1 MKKIL
6 SILLSVCMLLSMCS
20 IFVFL
25 ANAETTLANA
35 ETTNEETTVT
45 SSWDNGNILNVSN
58 EKGGDKGGTNL
69 DYYKDTDVFKYVY
82 FYAGTHPNDT
92 REATYYDMV
101 KGAFWAGPDWY
112 AAGTAT
118 DIVERKNTG
127 HAAANAAPNFHY
139 APGVCFTAPLTGI
152 VEFTYQYAC
161 LDNLKGADHSFVV
174 VKGEVDFREES
185 NCIISKTSTKTV
197 GCYAET
203 ISYDE
208 VTFRVEVEAGDRIYF
223 MVNGLGS
230 NQGMNSHWISSARY
244 VNPDAVL
251 LGHGLATSDTLDLRF
266 LVQISDPSNPPTA
279 TATVK
284 TPLGDRKQTVNGQIY
299 TGAKKDGGSY
309 TAEDHVY
316 AFTVELSAKQ
326 MTDEVVIAVNYT
338 YLSDTY
344 TVESYCLGILELAK
358 TDSSYTNAANTCA
371 AMLLYGYM
379 AQINFSYRTD
389 KLPQVDKERLS
400 ALLGGVQ

>member
-6 SILLSVCMLLSMCS
+6 SILLSVCMLLSMCN
-20 IFVFL
+20 IFVLL
-25 ANAETTLANA
+25 ANAETTS
-35 ETTNEETTVT
+35 EETTVT

-58 EKGGDKGGTNL
+58 EFDGKTNL
-69 DYYKDTDVFKYVY
+69 DYYKDTDVFRYVY
-82 FYAGTHPNDT
+82 FYAGTHPSDT

-101 KGAFWAGPDWY
+101 KGAFWAGPEWY

-118 DIVERKNTG
+118 DIDERKNTG
-127 HAAANAAPNFHY
+127 HAAANVAPNFHY
-139 APGVCFTAPLTGI
+139 APGVCFTAPLTGT

-161 LDNLKGADHSFVV
+161 LDNLNGANHSFVV
-174 VKGEVDFREES
+174 VKGEVDFREVG

-197 GCYAET
+197 GGYAQT
-203 ISYDE
+203 KSYDE

-244 VNPDAVL
+244 VESDAVL

-266 LVQISDPSNPPTA
+266 LVQISDPSNTPTA
-279 TATVK
+279 TVTVK

-326 MTDEVVIAVNYT
+326 MTDEVVIAVN
-338 YLSDTY
+338 DTSLTDTF

-379 AQINFSYRTD
+379 AQINFNYRTD

>member
-1 MKKIL
+1 MKKSL

-20 IFVFL
+20 IFVLL
-25 ANAETTLANA
+25 ANAETTNA

-82 FYAGTHPNDT
+82 FYAGTHQSDT
-92 REATYYDMV
+92 RKATYYDMV
-101 KGAFWAGPDWY
+101 KGAPWPGPEWY
-112 AAGTAT
+112 AAGTAD
-118 DIVERKNTG
+118 DIAERKSTV
-127 HAAANAAPNFHY
+127 HAAANAAATFHY
-139 APGVCFTAPLTGI
+139 APGVCFTAPLTGT

-161 LDNLKGADHSFVV
+161 LDDLVGANRSFVV
-174 VKGEVDFREES
+174 VKGEVDLREAG
-185 NCIISKTSTKTV
+185 NCIISKKSTKMV
-197 GCYAET
+197 GAGAEPK
-203 ISYDE
+203 SYDE

-230 NQGMNSHWISSARY
+230 NGGMNSHWISSAKY
-244 VNPDAVL
+244 VVESDAVL
-251 LGHGLATSDTLDLRF
+251 LGHGLAASDTLDLRF
-266 LVQISDPSNPPTA
+266 LVQIADPSNNPAA
-279 TATVK
+279 TVTVK
-284 TPLGDRKQTVNGQIY
+284 TPLGDRTQTVNGQVY
-299 TGAKKDGGSY
+299 TGAKKDGGNY

-326 MTDEVVIAVNYT
+326 MTDEVVIAVN
-338 YLSDTY
+338 DTSLTDTF

-358 TDSSYTNAANTCA
+358 DDTSYANAANTCA

-379 AQINFSYRTD
+379 AQINFNYRTD

>member
-1 MKKIL
+1 MKKSL
-6 SILLSVCMLLSMCS
+6 SILLSVCMLLSMCN
-20 IFVFL
+20 IFVLL
-25 ANAETTLANA
+25 ANAETTS
-35 ETTNEETTVT
+35 EETTVT

-58 EKGGDKGGTNL
+58 EFDGKTNL
-69 DYYKDTDVFKYVY
+69 DYYKDTDVFRYVY
-82 FYAGTHPNDT
+82 FYAGTHPSDT

-101 KGAFWAGPDWY
+101 KGAFWAGPEWY

-118 DIVERKNTG
+118 DIDERKNTG
-127 HAAANAAPNFHY
+127 HAAANVAPNFHY
-139 APGVCFTAPLTGI
+139 APGVCFTAPLTGT

-161 LDNLKGADHSFVV
+161 LDNLNGANHSFVV
-174 VKGEVDFREES
+174 VKGEVDFREVG

-197 GCYAET
+197 GGYAQT
-203 ISYDE
+203 KSYDE

-244 VNPDAVL
+244 VESDAVL

-266 LVQISDPSNPPTA
+266 LVQISDPSNTPTA
-279 TATVK
+279 TVTVK
-284 TPLGDRKQTVNGQIY
+284 TPLGDRTQTVNGQIY

-326 MTDEVVIAVNYT
+326 MTDEVVLTVSGT
-338 YLSDTY
+338 SLSDTY

-358 TDSSYTNAANTCA
+358 TDPSYTNAANTCA

-379 AQINFSYRTD
+379 AQINFNYRTD

>member
-1 MKKIL
+1 MKKSL

-20 IFVFL
+20 IFVL
-25 ANAETTLANA
+25 LANA

-58 EKGGDKGGTNL
+58 EFDGKTNL
-69 DYYKDTDVFKYVY
+69 DYYKDTDVFRYVY
-82 FYAGTHPNDT
+82 FYAGTHPSDT

-101 KGAFWAGPDWY
+101 KGAFWAGPEWY

-118 DIVERKNTG
+118 DIDERKNTG
-127 HAAANAAPNFHY
+127 HAAANVAPNFHY
-139 APGVCFTAPLTGI
+139 APGVCFTAPLTGT

-161 LDNLKGADHSFVV
+161 LDNLNGANHSFVV
-174 VKGEVDFREES
+174 VKGEVDFREVG

-197 GCYAET
+197 GGYAQT
-203 ISYDE
+203 KSYDE

-244 VNPDAVL
+244 VESDAVL

-266 LVQISDPSNPPTA
+266 LVQISDPSNTPTA
-279 TATVK
+279 TVTVK
-284 TPLGDRKQTVNGQIY
+284 TPLGDRTQTVNGQIY
-299 TGAKKDGGSY
+299 TRAKKDGGSY

-326 MTDEVVIAVNYT
+326 MTDEVVLTVSGT
-338 YLSDTY
+338 SLSDTY

-358 TDSSYTNAANTCA
+358 TDPSYTNAANTCA

-379 AQINFSYRTD
+379 AQINFNYRTD

>member
-1 MKKIL
+1 MKKSL

-58 EKGGDKGGTNL
+58 EHEGKTILN
-69 DYYKDTDVFKYVY
+69 YYKDTDVFKYVY

-101 KGAFWAGPDWY
+101 KGAFWVGPEWY

-127 HAAANAAPNFHY
+127 HAAANVATNYHY
-139 APGVCFTAPLTGI
+139 APGVCFTAPLTGT

-161 LDNLKGADHSFVV
+161 LDNLDGADHSFVV
-174 VKGEVDFREES
+174 VKGEVDFRKES

-197 GCYAET
+197 GAYAKT
-203 ISYDE
+203 KSYDE
-208 VTFRVEVEAGDRIYF
+208 VTFRVKVETGDRIYF

-244 VNPDAVL
+244 VESDAVL
-251 LGHGLATSDTLDLRF
+251 LGHGLAASDTLDLRF
-266 LVQISDPSNPPTA
+266 LVQIADPSNNPAA
-279 TATVK
+279 TVTVK
-284 TPLGDRKQTVNGQIY
+284 TPLGDRTQTVNGQVY
-299 TGAKKDGGSY
+299 TGAKKDGGNY

-326 MTDEVVIAVNYT
+326 MTDEVVIAVN
-338 YLSDTY
+338 DTSLTDTF

-358 TDSSYTNAANTCA
+358 NDTSYANAANTCA

-379 AQINFSYRTD
+379 AQINFNYRTD

>member
-25 ANAETTLANA
+25 ANAEATNA

-58 EKGGDKGGTNL
+58 QHEGKTILN
-69 DYYKDTDVFKYVY
+69 YYKDTDVFKYVY
-82 FYAGTHPNDT
+82 YYAGTNPERDT

-101 KGAFWAGPDWY
+101 KVKDDKWPGPDWY

-118 DIVERKNTG
+118 DIEERRLTV
-127 HAAANAAPNFHY
+127 HAAANAAPTFHY

-161 LDNLKGADHSFVV
+161 LDNLVGANRSFVV
-174 VKGEVDFREES
+174 VKGEVDFRKES
-185 NCIISKTSTKTV
+185 NCIISKTSTKMV
-197 GCYAET
+197 GAGAGT
-203 ISYDE
+203 KSYDE
-208 VTFRVEVEAGDRIYF
+208 VTFRVEVEAGDHIYF

-230 NQGMNSHWISSARY
+230 NGGMNSHWISSARY
-244 VNPDAVL
+244 VVKSDAVL

-266 LVQISDPSNPPTA
+266 LVQISDPSNTPTA
-279 TATVK
+279 TVTVK
-284 TPLGDRKQTVNGQIY
+284 TPLGDRTQTVNGQIY

-326 MTDEVVIAVNYT
+326 MTDEVVIAVN
-338 YLSDTY
+338 DTSLTDTF
-344 TVESYCLGILELAK
+344 TVESYCLGILELVK

-379 AQINFSYRTD
+379 AQINFNYRTD

>member
-25 ANAETTLANA
+25 ANAETTNA

-58 EKGGDKGGTNL
+58 QDEDKTILN
-69 DYYKDTDVFKYVY
+69 YYKDTDVFKYVY
-82 FYAGTHPNDT
+82 YYAGTNPKRDT

-101 KGAFWAGPDWY
+101 KVKDGKWPGSDWY

-118 DIVERKNTG
+118 GIEERRSTV
-127 HAAANAAPNFHY
+127 HAAANAAPTFHY

-161 LDNLKGADHSFVV
+161 LDNLEGANHSFVV
-174 VKGEVDFREES
+174 VKGEVDFRKES
-185 NCIISKTSTKTV
+185 NCIISKTSTKMV
-197 GCYAET
+197 GAGAET
-203 ISYDE
+203 KSYDE

-223 MVNGLGS
+223 MVNGLRS
-230 NQGMNSHWISSARY
+230 NKGMNSHWISSARY
-244 VNPDAVL
+244 VVESDAVL

-266 LVQISDPSNPPTA
+266 LVQISDPSNTPTA

-326 MTDEVVIAVNYT
+326 MTDEVVIAVNDT
-338 YLSDTY
+338 SLSDTY

-389 KLPQVDKERLS
+389 KLPQVDKGRLS
-400 ALLGGVQ
+400 TLLGGVQ

>member
-1 MKKIL
+1 MKKSL
-6 SILLSVCMLLSMCS
+6 SILLSVCMLLSMCN
-20 IFVFL
+20 IFVLL
-25 ANAETTLANA
+25 ANAETTS
-35 ETTNEETTVT
+35 EETTVT

-58 EKGGDKGGTNL
+58 EFDGKTNL
-69 DYYKDTDVFKYVY
+69 DYYKDTDVFRYVY
-82 FYAGTHPNDT
+82 FYAGTHPSDT

-101 KGAFWAGPDWY
+101 KGAFWAGPEWY

-118 DIVERKNTG
+118 DIDERKNTG
-127 HAAANAAPNFHY
+127 HAAANVAPNFHY
-139 APGVCFTAPLTGI
+139 APGVCFTAPLTGT

-161 LDNLKGADHSFVV
+161 LDNLNGANHSFVV
-174 VKGEVDFREES
+174 VKGEVDFREVG

-197 GCYAET
+197 GDYAQT
-203 ISYDE
+203 KSYDE

-244 VNPDAVL
+244 VESDAVL

-266 LVQISDPSNPPTA
+266 LVQISDPSNTPTA
-279 TATVK
+279 TVTVK

-326 MTDEVVIAVNYT
+326 MTDEVVIAVN
-338 YLSDTY
+338 DTSLTDTF

-379 AQINFSYRTD
+379 AQINFNYRTD

>member
-25 ANAETTLANA
+25 ANAETTNA

-58 EKGGDKGGTNL
+58 EHEDKTNL

-82 FYAGTHPNDT
+82 FYAGTHPSDT

-101 KGAFWAGPDWY
+101 KGAFWAGPEWY

-127 HAAANAAPNFHY
+127 HAAANAAATFHY
-139 APGVCFTAPLTGI
+139 APGVCFTAPLTGT

-161 LDNLKGADHSFVV
+161 LDDLNGANHSFVV
-174 VKGEVDFREES
+174 VKGEVDFRKES
-185 NCIISKTSTKTV
+185 NCIISKTSTKMV
-197 GCYAET
+197 GARAET
-203 ISYDE
+203 KSYDE

-244 VNPDAVL
+244 VKSDAVL

-266 LVQISDPSNPPTA
+266 LVQISDPSNTPTA
-279 TATVK
+279 TVTVK

-326 MTDEVVIAVNYT
+326 MTDEVVIAVN
-338 YLSDTY
+338 DTSLTDTF

-379 AQINFSYRTD
+379 AQINFNYRTD

>member
-1 MKKIL
+1 MKKSL
-6 SILLSVCMLLSMCS
+6 SILLSVCMLLSMCN
-20 IFVFL
+20 IFVLL
-25 ANAETTLANA
+25 ANAETTS
-35 ETTNEETTVT
+35 EETTVT

-58 EKGGDKGGTNL
+58 EFDGKTNL
-69 DYYKDTDVFKYVY
+69 DYYKDTDVFRYVY
-82 FYAGTHPNDT
+82 FYAGTHPSDT

-101 KGAFWAGPDWY
+101 KGAFWAGPEWY

-118 DIVERKNTG
+118 DIDERKNTG
-127 HAAANAAPNFHY
+127 HAAANVAPNFHY
-139 APGVCFTAPLTGI
+139 APGVCFTAPLTGT

-161 LDNLKGADHSFVV
+161 LDNLNGANHSFVV
-174 VKGEVDFREES
+174 VKGEVDFREVG

-197 GCYAET
+197 GGYAQT
-203 ISYDE
+203 KSYDE

-244 VNPDAVL
+244 VESDAVL

-266 LVQISDPSNPPTA
+266 LVQISDPSNTPTA
-279 TATVK
+279 TVTVK

-326 MTDEVVIAVNYT
+326 MTDEVVIAVN
-338 YLSDTY
+338 DTSLTDTF

-379 AQINFSYRTD
+379 AQINFNYRTD

>member
-25 ANAETTLANA
+25 ANAETTNA

-58 EKGGDKGGTNL
+58 EFGGDKGGTNL

-82 FYAGTHPNDT
+82 FYAGTHPSDT

-101 KGAFWAGPDWY
+101 KGAFWAGPEWY

-118 DIVERKNTG
+118 DIDERKNTG
-127 HAAANAAPNFHY
+127 HAAANVAPNFHY
-139 APGVCFTAPLTGI
+139 APGVCFTAPLTGT

-161 LDNLKGADHSFVV
+161 LDNLNGANHSFVV
-174 VKGEVDFREES
+174 VKGEVDFREAG
-185 NCIISKTSTKTV
+185 NCIISKTSKKTV
-197 GCYAET
+197 GGYAET
-203 ISYDE
+203 KSYDE

-244 VNPDAVL
+244 VVKSDAVL

-266 LVQISDPSNPPTA
+266 LVQISDPSNTPTA
-279 TATVK
+279 TVTVK

-326 MTDEVVIAVNYT
+326 MTDEVVIAVN
-338 YLSDTY
+338 DTSLTDTF

-379 AQINFSYRTD
+379 AQINFNYRTD

>member
-1 MKKIL
+1 MKKSL
-6 SILLSVCMLLSMCS
+6 SILLSVCMLLSMCN
-20 IFVFL
+20 IFVLL
-25 ANAETTLANA
+25 ANAETTS
-35 ETTNEETTVT
+35 EETTVT

-58 EKGGDKGGTNL
+58 EFDGKTNL

-82 FYAGTHPNDT
+82 FYAGTHPSDT

-101 KGAFWAGPDWY
+101 KGAFWAGPEWY

-118 DIVERKNTG
+118 DIDERKNTG
-127 HAAANAAPNFHY
+127 HAAANVAPNFHY
-139 APGVCFTAPLTGI
+139 APGVCFTAPLTGT

-161 LDNLKGADHSFVV
+161 LDNLNGANHSFVV
-174 VKGEVDFREES
+174 VKGEVDFREVG

-197 GCYAET
+197 GGYAQT
-203 ISYDE
+203 KSYDE

-244 VNPDAVL
+244 VESDAVL

-266 LVQISDPSNPPTA
+266 LVQISDPSNTPTA
-279 TATVK
+279 TVTVK

-326 MTDEVVIAVNYT
+326 MTDEVVIAVN
-338 YLSDTY
+338 DTSLTDTF

-379 AQINFSYRTD
+379 AQINFNYRTD

>member
-1 MKKIL
+1 MKKSL

-20 IFVFL
+20 IFVLL
-25 ANAETTLANA
+25 ANAETTNA

-58 EKGGDKGGTNL
+58 EHEGKTILN
-69 DYYKDTDVFKYVY
+69 YYKDTDVFRYVY

-101 KGAFWAGPDWY
+101 KGAIWPGPEWY

-118 DIVERKNTG
+118 DIDERKNTV
-127 HAAANAAPNFHY
+127 HAAANAAATFHY
-139 APGVCFTAPLTGI
+139 APGVCFTAPLTGT

-161 LDNLKGADHSFVV
+161 LDNLVGANRSFVV
-174 VKGEVDFREES
+174 VKGEVDFRKES
-185 NCIISKTSTKTV
+185 NCIISQTSTKMV
-197 GCYAET
+197 GAGAET
-203 ISYDE
+203 KSYDE

-230 NQGMNSHWISSARY
+230 DGGMNSHWISSARY
-244 VNPDAVL
+244 VESDAVL
-251 LGHGLATSDTLDLRF
+251 LGHGLAASDTLDLRF
-266 LVQISDPSNPPTA
+266 LVQIADPSNNPAA
-279 TATVK
+279 TVTVK
-284 TPLGDRKQTVNGQIY
+284 TPLGDRTQTVNGQVY
-299 TGAKKDGGSY
+299 TGAKKDGGNY

-326 MTDEVVIAVNYT
+326 MTDEVVIAVN
-338 YLSDTY
+338 DTSLTDTF

-358 TDSSYTNAANTCA
+358 NDTSYANAANTCA

-379 AQINFSYRTD
+379 AQINFNYRTD

-400 ALLGGVQ
+400 TLLGGVQ

>member
-25 ANAETTLANA
+25 ANAEATNA

-58 EKGGDKGGTNL
+58 EFDGKTILN
-69 DYYKDTDVFKYVY
+69 YYKDTDVFKYVY
-82 FYAGTHPNDT
+82 FYAGTNPKNDT

-101 KGAFWAGPDWY
+101 KGAFWAGSEWY
-112 AAGTAT
+112 AAGTAA
-118 DIVERKNTG
+118 DIEERNHTG
-127 HAAANAAPNFHY
+127 HAAANAAPTFHY
-139 APGVCFTAPLTGI
+139 APGVCFTAPLTGT

-161 LDNLKGADHSFVV
+161 LDNLNGANHSFVV
-174 VKGEVDFREES
+174 VKGEVDFREAG
-185 NCIISKTSTKTV
+185 NCIISKTSTKMV
-197 GCYAET
+197 GARAQT
-203 ISYDE
+203 KSYDE

-244 VNPDAVL
+244 VVKSDAVL

-266 LVQISDPSNPPTA
+266 LVQISDPSNTPTA
-279 TATVK
+279 TVTVK

-299 TGAKKDGGSY
+299 TGAKKDGGNY

-326 MTDEVVIAVNYT
+326 MTDEVVLTVSDT
-338 YLSDTY
+338 SLSDTY

-358 TDSSYTNAANTCA
+358 TDPSYINAANTCA

-379 AQINFSYRTD
+379 AQINFNYRTD

>member
-1 MKKIL
+1 MKKSL
-6 SILLSVCMLLSMCS
+6 SILLSVCMLLSMCN
-20 IFVFL
+20 IFVLL
-25 ANAETTLANA
+25 ANAETTS
-35 ETTNEETTVT
+35 EETTVT

-58 EKGGDKGGTNL
+58 EFDGKTNL
-69 DYYKDTDVFKYVY
+69 DYYKDTDVFRYVY
-82 FYAGTHPNDT
+82 FYAGTHPSDT

-101 KGAFWAGPDWY
+101 KGAFWAGPEWY

-118 DIVERKNTG
+118 DIDERKNTG
-127 HAAANAAPNFHY
+127 HAAANVAPNFHY
-139 APGVCFTAPLTGI
+139 APGVCFTAPLTGT

-161 LDNLKGADHSFVV
+161 LDNLNGANHSFVV
-174 VKGEVDFREES
+174 VKGEVDFREVG

-197 GCYAET
+197 GGYAQT
-203 ISYDE
+203 KSYDE

-244 VNPDAVL
+244 VESDAVL

-266 LVQISDPSNPPTA
+266 LVQISDPSNTPTA
-279 TATVK
+279 TVTVK
-284 TPLGDRKQTVNGQIY
+284 TPLGDRTQTVNGQIY

-326 MTDEVVIAVNYT
+326 MTDEVVIAVN
-338 YLSDTY
+338 DTSLTDTF

-358 TDSSYTNAANTCA
+358 TDTSYTNAANTCA

-379 AQINFSYRTD
+379 AQINFNYRTD